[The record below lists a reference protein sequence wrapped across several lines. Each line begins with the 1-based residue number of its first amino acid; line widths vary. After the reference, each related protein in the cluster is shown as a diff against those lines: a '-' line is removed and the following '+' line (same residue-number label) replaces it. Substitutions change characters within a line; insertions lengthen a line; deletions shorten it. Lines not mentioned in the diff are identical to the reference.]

1 MLILLLLGLLL
12 AFLLQRIIYEKNWK
26 KRLDVTLKF
35 QDSWIYEGEKSALK
49 EVVKNDKLLPIP
61 ALEVGIAMSRNLRFD
76 KGAEANSNVT
86 DQSYKRDIFSFLF
99 HQQITRTL
107 PFEAKKRGIYQI
119 ENARIVAYDLFFK
132 NNYYEEYAKQTSI
145 YVYPRQVDTRRIQ
158 MVCQALSGMV
168 LSRNCLYEDPF
179 EFAGIR
185 EYRKEDP
192 MNRINWKTSARAGEL
207 MVNQFDSTTN
217 IEVTILLDVKDDD
230 ILKEEELIED
240 SIRIVSSL
248 TGRLVKA
255 KMEVQVRSN
264 ALDKETKEKLE
275 EHLTAGAGRCAVL
288 NRKLAGLETEE
299 AVETG
304 MKVLEEEIKHQK
316 KNQTYVVIS
325 KNQSSEM
332 QVAVQKLSKAGS
344 PVLWVV
350 PFYSDTEFLV
360 SSKYLVSVIGWE
372 VNR

>member
-119 ENARIVAYDLFFK
+119 KNARIVAYDLFFK
-132 NNYYEEYAKQTSI
+132 NNYYEEYAQQTSI

-158 MVCQALSGMV
+158 MVCRALSGMV
-168 LSRNCLYEDPF
+168 LSRNRLYEDPF

-192 MNRINWKTSARAGEL
+192 MNRINWKTSARAGKL

-230 ILKEEELIED
+230 ILKEEELIEE

-288 NRKLAGLETEE
+288 NRKLAGLEIEE